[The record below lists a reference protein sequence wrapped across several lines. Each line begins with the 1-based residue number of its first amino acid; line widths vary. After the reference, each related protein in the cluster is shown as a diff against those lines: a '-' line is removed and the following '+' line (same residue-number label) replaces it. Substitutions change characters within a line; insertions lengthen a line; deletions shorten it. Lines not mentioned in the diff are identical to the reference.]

1 MALKHSY
8 TLLAPLYDFIV
19 AGPLDKARANSIGS
33 ITDCADKDILI
44 NGIGS
49 GLDIP
54 HLPRDARYTGTD
66 ITPAMLKIAQQ
77 RAQEHAFPIELI
89 CADSQQLPFDDG
101 QFDIVLMHLILAV
114 VPQPAL
120 ALQEAARVLK
130 PGGNLYIFD
139 KFLKPGEFAPVRR
152 TLNLLS
158 RHIAT
163 RMDVVF
169 EETLAYSPTLKIISD
184 EPVLANGWFRLIR
197 LEKSLINNDEN

>member
-8 TLLAPLYDFIV
+8 TLLAPLYDLLV
-19 AGPLDKARANSIGS
+19 AGPLDKARAYSIGS
-33 ITDCADKDILI
+33 ITDFADKDILI

-54 HLPRDARYTGTD
+54 HLPRNARYTGTD
-66 ITPAMLKIAQQ
+66 ITPAMLKIAQK
-77 RAQEHAFPIELI
+77 RAQKHTFPIELI
-89 CADSQQLPFDDG
+89 CADSQQLPFEDE
-101 QFDIVLMHLILAV
+101 QFDIILMHLILAV
-114 VPQPAL
+114 VPQPVL
-120 ALQEAARVLK
+120 AMQEAARVLK
-130 PGGNLYIFD
+130 PGGSLYILD

-152 TLNLLS
+152 ALNLLS

-169 EETLAYSPTLKIISD
+169 EETLVHTPTLKIISD

-197 LEKSLINNDEN
+197 LEKSLINNNEN